1 MIGPRSAQ
9 WSARSSLSAGRFK
22 RLLGLDSR
30 PTTVAVL
37 LPRYA
42 AETPFPEA
50 WGQVPLFGLKAP
62 AVARHTI
69 GQDSGG

>member
-1 MIGPRSAQ
+1 MIGPLPAN
-9 WSARSSLSAGRFK
+9 WSTRSSLSAGRFK

-42 AETPFPEA
+42 AET
-50 WGQVPLFGLKAP
+50 
-62 AVARHTI
+62 
-69 GQDSGG
+69 